1 MPVRLRGAAPDVA
14 ALSTACAYVG
24 PLSPYANPFS
34 AGDRSPSPAGPP
46 MDAEEAVDL
55 FAATLRGPVGRLY
68 AAEFARELCGLD
80 LMCTCPLDVPCHAD
94 VLLRLANG
102 HDTSN
107 TISISYSLEG
117 SPMLH
122 PIMVSAAEQLTAGEK
137 RRTAARED
145 AFRTWG
151 PRSTEA
157 AAQYAHRLLGEEAAT
172 LEWQTLG
179 LLSFEEHLQAFASL
193 DTVGGQHLELYYSD
207 QGGTESITL
216 RVSCMSCPSQHVHGV
231 TSLEQLGRLLSQT
244 PVWPLINPA
253 NGGNL

>member
-1 MPVRLRGAAPDVA
+1 MPVRLRGAAPDAA
-14 ALSTACAYVG
+14 ALSTPCAYVG
-24 PLSPYANPFS
+24 PLSPYANPFM
-34 AGDRSPSPAGPP
+34 AGDRSASPAGAP

-55 FAATLRGPVGRLY
+55 FAATLRGPVGRYY
-68 AAEFARELCGLD
+68 ADEFARALRGLD

-94 VLLRLANG
+94 VLLHLANDPG
-102 HDTSN
+102 NSN
-107 TISISYSLEG
+107 TISTSYFMEG
-117 SPMLH
+117 PPMPH

-157 AAQYAHRLLGEEAAT
+157 ASRYAHRLLGAEAVT

-216 RVSCMSCPSQHVHGV
+216 RVSCISCPSQHVHAV
-231 TSLEQLGRLLSQT
+231 TSLEQLGQLLSQT
-244 PVWPLINPA
+244 AAWSSISPRD
-253 NGGNL
+253 GGNL

>member
-1 MPVRLRGAAPDVA
+1 MPVRLHGAAPDA
-14 ALSTACAYVG
+14 TASSTACAYVG
-24 PLSPYANPFS
+24 PLSPYANPFT

-55 FAATLRGPVGRLY
+55 FTATLRGPIGRRY
-68 AAEFARELCGLD
+68 ADEFARALRGLD

-94 VLLRLANG
+94 VLLHLANDSG
-102 HDTSN
+102 DSN
-107 TISISYSLEG
+107 TISTSNSMEG
-117 SPMLH
+117 PPMPH
-122 PIMVSAAEQLTAGEK
+122 PIMVAAAEYLTAGEK
-137 RRTAARED
+137 RRTAARES
-145 AFRTWG
+145 AFLTWG

-157 AAQYAHRLLGEEAAT
+157 AARYAHRLLSAEAAT

-216 RVSCMSCPSQHVHGV
+216 RVSCMSCPSQHVHEV
-231 TSLEQLGRLLSQT
+231 TSLEQLGQLLSKT
-244 PVWPLINPA
+244 PAWPFIAPQD
-253 NGGNL
+253 GGNR